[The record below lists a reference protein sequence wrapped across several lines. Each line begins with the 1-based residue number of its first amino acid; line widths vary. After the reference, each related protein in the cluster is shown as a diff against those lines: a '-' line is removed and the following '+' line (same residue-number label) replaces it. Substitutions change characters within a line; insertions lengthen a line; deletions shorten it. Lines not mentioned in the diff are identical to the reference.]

1 MNWHIWQQCNAMIH
15 QGKNK
20 SKEGNT
26 EDDHMG
32 SKVQIGNLKKVY
44 VALLLTEPFVVV
56 FLILFL
62 GTLLQADPC
71 LCSLL
76 IHTLNRSRVFNLRL
90 YEKKNV

>member
-1 MNWHIWQQCNAMIH
+1 MIH

-62 GTLLQADPC
+62 GTLLQVDPC

-76 IHTLNRSRVFNLRL
+76 IHALNKNSALEISKYL
-90 YEKKNV
+90 Y

>member
-1 MNWHIWQQCNAMIH
+1 MNWHIWQQCNAMVH
-15 QGKNK
+15 QGRIN
-20 SKEGNT
+20 SEEGILKMIT
-26 EDDHMG
+26 WEV
-32 SKVQIGNLKKVY
+32 KCRIGNLKKVY

>member
-1 MNWHIWQQCNAMIH
+1 MIH

-62 GTLLQADPC
+62 GTLLQVDPC
-71 LCSLL
+71 LCSF
-76 IHTLNRSRVFNLRL
+76 HALNKNSALKINNYL
-90 YEKKNV
+90 Y